1 MGDSSSRV
9 PIAYRVRRRHTR
21 PAGAGRSP
29 ERLRWALA
37 AGLVAAGTGLLL
49 RRMTREFDQ
58 DGALTRSSAAAIW
71 VAYAAHA
78 ALLGAAARRHAIP
91 LPLRRRVARPT
102 SVLLIGGGAAIF
114 VAGARR
120 FASPGQLTGTDAGTL
135 VTGGSYRWSRNPQY
149 VGCELVAL
157 GVAFA
162 GRSGEA
168 LVLAVGA
175 AGVFAYWV
183 RVEERTLE
191 RRFGDA
197 YRSYRARTPRWLGA
211 PTPQASR

>member
-37 AGLVAAGTGLLL
+37 AALVAAGTGLLL

-58 DGALTRSSAAAIW
+58 DGALTRST
-71 VAYAAHA
+71 AHA
-78 ALLGAAARRHAIP
+78 ALLGAAARRRAIA

-120 FASPGQLTGTDAGTL
+120 FASPGQLSGTDAGTL